1 MKRYIEVMDRLFG
14 QEIAEEKTGYQKFFE
29 KTLKKYGVNS
39 PAELNDKMKKK
50 FFDEI
55 ENGWTA
61 KNEDHGGKEYFE
73 DKLKKIKEVSEIKMV
88 GDSRVDFEY
97 STYMV
102 SLMGIDSVEC
112 TYTDISV
119 QRGVSGLEERVVSS
133 LQDVGISKA

>member
-14 QEIAEEKTGYQKFFE
+14 QEIVSEAE
-29 KTLKKYGVNS
+29 
-39 PAELNDKMKKK
+39 
-50 FFDEI
+50 
-55 ENGWTA
+55 
-61 KNEDHGGKEYFE
+61 EYFE

>member
-1 MKRYIEVMDRLFG
+1 MKSFKDFLNGIV
-14 QEIAEEKTGYQKFFE
+14 EEKTGYQ
-29 KTLKKYGVNS
+29 
-39 PAELNDKMKKK
+39 K

-61 KNEDHGGKEYFE
+61 KNEAHGGEEYFE

-97 STYMV
+97 STYKV
-102 SLMGIDSVEC
+102 SLVGIDSVKC
-112 TYTDISV
+112 TYTGISA

>member
-1 MKRYIEVMDRLFG
+1 MKRYIKVMDRIFG
-14 QEIAEEKTGYQKFFE
+14 QEIVSEAE
-29 KTLKKYGVNS
+29 
-39 PAELNDKMKKK
+39 
-50 FFDEI
+50 
-55 ENGWTA
+55 
-61 KNEDHGGKEYFE
+61 EYFE

-102 SLMGIDSVEC
+102 SLVGIDSVKC
-112 TYTDISV
+112 TYTGISA

>member
-1 MKRYIEVMDRLFG
+1 MKRYIEVMNRLFG
-14 QEIAEEKTGYQKFFE
+14 QEIVSEAE
-29 KTLKKYGVNS
+29 
-39 PAELNDKMKKK
+39 
-50 FFDEI
+50 
-55 ENGWTA
+55 
-61 KNEDHGGKEYFE
+61 EYFE